1 MDQKETEEKETKLR
15 FGVVNFERRRHP
27 RFSLDLPIE
36 YYQVKSSGSRTGR
49 AVNASEGGLLVY
61 LSEKI
66 ELGQLLTLKLF
77 VAPDLDLR
85 TVEMV
90 TQVVWVDMHLERGS
104 GNFRGEYRCG
114 LKIVDISPEDMNSLK
129 GLLQNLAK

>member
-1 MDQKETEEKETKLR
+1 MEKDSL
-15 FGVVNFERRRHP
+15 FGTVNFERRKHP
-27 RFSLDLPIE
+27 RFSLELPIE
-36 YYQVKSSGSRTGR
+36 YYQVESSASRTGR

-66 ELGQLLTLKLF
+66 ELGQFLTLKLF

-90 TQVVWVDMHLERGS
+90 TQVVWVDMHLERDS
-104 GNFRGEYRCG
+104 GDFRGEYRCG